1 MPTKT
6 IRNEVYSAKLEKM
19 LVNMIG
25 SKLKDNANGYGN
37 QFKELLKAI
46 NKKWQDVNFNSEL
59 SEFGINFEF

>member
-37 QFKELLKAI
+37 QFKELLKPI